1 MTSMRDVVAFAHR
14 IDQAEVHVL
23 QGTHFIPLEFPDEI
37 MAMLDGLL
45 MRSDLLAWAD
55 SDVVERADE
64 ETALLQQT
72 ALDLTAG

>member
-1 MTSMRDVVAFAHR
+1 
-14 IDQAEVHVL
+14 
-23 QGTHFIPLEFPDEI
+23 

-64 ETALLQQT
+64 EAALLQQT